1 MADIFIQH
9 FRAHF
14 LIWKLFHIDWNFI
27 IIFLWGKSYFTK
39 YWWHS
44 LLTHIYASLN
54 IRLLTHIC
62 QQVQLVNLHNFVSL
76 TCEMQVHLSF
86 SMLSAISSENISC
99 IWYEISSNSTSLHE
113 TNQHWIKAL
122 SYLFNHHSPKYCFSY
137 RNWPFNWLSDFWD
150 TPTDQCYHDGCRWPC
165 SRPSATSMLTL
176 KSLHTITWHTRRFTV
191 IKQTVLERGRSAN
204 RSSLCCRRVR
214 RLTLITPYALP
225 LYAEL
230 WW

>member
-27 IIFLWGKSYFTK
+27 IIFLWGKSHFTK

-113 TNQHWIKAL
+113 TNQSTQL
-122 SYLFNHHSPKYCFSY
+122 SVQSPQPQIL
-137 RNWPFNWLSDFWD
+137 PFL
-150 TPTDQCYHDGCRWPC
+150 QK
-165 SRPSATSMLTL
+165 LTL
-176 KSLHTITWHTRRFTV
+176 QLVEWLLRHTDWPMLSWWL
-191 IKQTVLERGRSAN
+191 QM
-204 RSSLCCRRVR
+204 
-214 RLTLITPYALP
+214 TLFQAIGNQHADS
-225 LYAEL
+225 
-230 WW
+230 